1 MRPDQPSSKD
11 RPQSNPDRRQSLGL
25 WGNIFKGEDAS
36 HPSAPPRVEEPLAPP
51 PPVQPGKPP
60 PPPREPG
67 TLRYLFSYLYVGSLL
82 ALAAMVFFA
91 LGFGWPMLQDYI
103 DQLPGIDIV
112 NDYRPDLGSQMF
124 DADGNLIAEFYKE
137 QKRQRLAR
145 FEDLPQ
151 HLVQALIAT
160 EDQRFYEHNGVNPF
174 RILTAFYTNFTK
186 GTRQGGSTITQQIA
200 KALFVGPEKTYE
212 RKIKE
217 ALYAMKIE
225 QELSK
230 EEILTIYFNQ
240 MGFGHNKAGIWA
252 AAEEYFGKTPNEL
265 NLAESATLVGI
276 LKANTT
282 YSPLTNYKRSKERRG
297 VVLDSM
303 LECKF
308 ITQEDRD
315 KAAEEDLV
323 LKQKSADRPI
333 TINRFPYWRAYFEDV
348 LFRGRKV
355 QGGLPLTND
364 RIENL
369 TEDQIYRGGL
379 KIKTTLDP
387 TLQNIGLEELQKAL
401 IEVEKIRRKQPPGWG
416 LPHES
421 RPKFANKISPNTT
434 LLGVVTGVVDKKWLT
449 VKLIDIKGNP
459 IIAVRYP
466 GEEDWRVRF
475 GVLLPNYYV
484 QIKAEERATVG
495 DGSPLISE
503 QELIDRGLVS
513 KQTCQFELLSVKQD
527 MHCQGSLVCL
537 ENGTGKILAWVGG
550 FDWSE
555 EPAGRQRIRC
565 IEGQQPGSAFKPLVF
580 AEAFGKGYT
589 PSTYVSNEAY
599 YKALPNGDVWKPKN
613 YEKERIGGRFQIR
626 DVLVRSL
633 NIPTV
638 RVFETIIGGAYEYD
652 PITFQPTLRI
662 ARRLGIHSPIPKE
675 LSIALGTADVSPLE
689 MATAY
694 SVFANVGVLVEPYA
708 IESIETRNTGQ
719 KIYVHLPAGNPN
731 ALDPITSFV
740 ITDILKDV
748 LRKRGGTGYLR
759 AHDFPY
765 PIAGKTGTTNL
776 YNDAWFVGYSKHLTT
791 AVWIGHDRRTSL
803 GDTMA
808 AGKVALPPWLAF
820 MKEAIPYH
828 LKHYEGWSAADIKA
842 ASGHTERPN
851 HTLAFD
857 TPGKGVK
864 RVEVCSYSLKRPNA
878 LCKPTIWIW
887 VKEGQEP
894 REVCSDCRYVYKTVP
909 SAAPTPAF
917 GEEGDISEIP
927 EEVPEGVVQP
937 RPVQSKRLQPI
948 SPPGP
953 PPAPISTD
961 PQVDIT
967 GNDRGWVPDE
977 AQRPEYPPSVP
988 RPFTPVER
996 RRL

>member
-1 MRPDQPSSKD
+1 MR
-11 RPQSNPDRRQSLGL
+11 
-25 WGNIFKGEDAS
+25 F
-36 HPSAPPRVEEPLAPP
+36 
-51 PPVQPGKPP
+51 
-60 PPPREPG
+60 
-67 TLRYLFSYLYVGSLL
+67 LFSYLYVGSLL
-82 ALAAMVFFA
+82 TLAAMVFFA

-103 DQLPGIDIV
+103 DQLPGIEIV

-124 DADGNLIAEFYKE
+124 DADGNMIAEFYKE
-137 QKRQRLAR
+137 LKRQRVAR
-145 FEDLPQ
+145 YEDLPP
-151 HLVQALIAT
+151 HLIQALIAT

-200 KALFVGPEKTYE
+200 KALFVGAEKTYE

-230 EEILTIYFNQ
+230 EEIITIYFNQ
-240 MGFGHNKAGIWA
+240 SGFGHNKAGIWA
-252 AAEEYFGKTPNEL
+252 AAEEYFGKTPKEL
-265 NLAESATLVGI
+265 NLAESATLVGL

-282 YSPLTNYKRSKERRG
+282 YSPLINYKRSKERRG

-308 ITQEDRD
+308 ITQEERD

-323 LKQKSADRPI
+323 LKQKSADRPP
-333 TINRFPYWRAYFEDV
+333 TVNRFPYWRAYFEDV
-348 LFRGRKV
+348 LFRARKV

-379 KIKTTLDP
+379 KINTTLDP
-387 TLQNIGLEELQKAL
+387 KLQDLALAELQKAL
-401 IEVEKIRRKQPPGWG
+401 IDVEKIRRKQPPGWG
-416 LPHES
+416 LSEEN
-421 RPKFANKISPNTT
+421 RPKFASRVTPNAT
-434 LLGVVTGVVDKKWLT
+434 LLGVITGVVDKKWLT
-449 VKLIDIKGNP
+449 VRLIDTKSNSIV
-459 IIAVRYP
+459 AVRYP
-466 GEEDWRVRF
+466 QEDDWRVRF
-475 GVLLPNYYV
+475 GVLLPNFYV
-484 QIKAEERATVG
+484 EIKAVERPTVG
-495 DGSPLISE
+495 DGSPVISE

-513 KQTCQFELLSVKQD
+513 KQACQFELISTKQD
-527 MHCQGSLVCL
+527 MHAQGAMVCL
-537 ENGTGKILAWVGG
+537 ENGSGKILAWAGG

-555 EPAGRQRIRC
+555 ETPGRQRIRC
-565 IEGQQPGSAFKPLVF
+565 IDGQQPGSAFKPLIF

-599 YKALPNGDVWKPKN
+599 YKVLPNGDVWKPRN
-613 YEKERIGGRFQIR
+613 YDKERIGGRFQIR

-638 RVFETIIGGAYEYD
+638 RVFESIIGGAYEYD
-652 PITFQPTLRI
+652 PGTFQQTLGI
-662 ARRLGIHSPIPKE
+662 ARRLGIRSPIPKE
-675 LSIALGTADVSPLE
+675 LSVSLGTADVTPLE

-694 SVFANVGVLVEPYA
+694 SVFANGGVLVEPYA
-708 IESIETRNTGQ
+708 IESIETRNSGQ
-719 KIYVHLPAGNPN
+719 KIYLHLPAGDPN
-731 ALDPITSFV
+731 ALDHVTSFV

-748 LRKRGGTGYLR
+748 LRKRGGTGYSR

-765 PIAGKTGTTNL
+765 PIAGKTGTTNN
-776 YNDAWFVGYSKHLTT
+776 YNDAWFVGYSKTLTT

-803 GDTMA
+803 GGAMS
-808 AGKVALPPWLAF
+808 AGKVALPPWLSF

-828 LKHYEGWSAADIKA
+828 LKHNKGWSDADIKA
-842 ASGHTERPN
+842 ASGNAVSPN
-851 HTLAFD
+851 HVLAFD

-909 SAAPTPAF
+909 SAMPTPIP
-917 GEEGDISEIP
+917 GEEDVIP
-927 EEVPEGVVQP
+927 EMSEEASEGIVQP

-948 SPPGP
+948 PPPGAP
-953 PPAPISTD
+953 PPAPISSD
-961 PQVDIT
+961 PQVDIH
-967 GNDRGWVPDE
+967 GNERGWVPDE
-977 AQRPEYPPSVP
+977 AEWPEHQPSVP
-988 RPFTPVER
+988 RPFVPVER